1 METAGVAATEVPR
14 GGNGD
19 GAIEHIGAQ
28 KEIDGS
34 GNGNGRG
41 KVTESAKIIP
51 DTRRGTQR
59 VLAETTQPV
68 VSAKKIRENAES
80 MEAREFF
87 ERYLAENVQIVQTLK
102 EMEDIVREFRQCAL
116 IMLVW
121 KCVDGRVHG
130 SKGKG
135 YPTGTI
141 LFARTEG
148 ANIDID
154 PKNTRLWEI
163 INTVIADAQ
172 MRTTDMPAVVIIL
185 GHYAKS
191 KPHRS
196 CAAHGFNDE
205 KALATVEVQIR
216 KLREEYYDP
225 KRAEPYSRDQVV
237 FLHGMTNTDDMS
249 ETLYFEHGE
258 NIDSG
263 ALIAELTLQHPSDVF
278 SETFLNESIHD
289 PTTRKY
295 VGTGTVRSFL
305 EGSNA
310 PMYRHLKT
318 ALAMETFLMR
328 RIGEIVNRDGKGAE
342 QILNRKVFDALFAQI
357 NGIKDLPVSLKG
369 PLMYQFIW
377 NIAYALYQRNRLQ
390 EMDAKEREQHLDHA
404 EQLVCYGE
412 GFETL
417 TRNKALLVKP
427 GRGDEIQAL
436 TTAKNVLLKY
446 SPLKHMPMVHINIEL
461 TDKISSWDSYKM
473 NVMAKLMRMRDNE
486 EKIFGEKGH
495 IMCTYSYKDEKQFY
509 PVRVSRSDPRE
520 VMQTDITDAF
530 ASDTQ
535 YTPVNF
541 SHREFDFT
549 REMLRTGSKQE

>member
-1 METAGVAATEVPR
+1 MVESLTDETRIEEAK

-19 GAIEHIGAQ
+19 GDGDGTKIETGA
-28 KEIDGS
+28 D
-34 GNGNGRG
+34 GNGNGNGSTRLTVG
-41 KVTESAKIIP
+41 AIIP
-51 DTRRGTQR
+51 SSLERTQHD
-59 VLAETTQPV
+59 LQQV
-68 VSAKKIRENAES
+68 VVNKPAVRENAES

-87 ERYLAENVQIVQTLK
+87 ERYLAENVQTVQTLK
-102 EMEDIVREFRQCAL
+102 EMDDIVREFRQCAP

-163 INTVIADAQ
+163 INTVIADAEKL
-172 MRTTDMPAVVIIL
+172 TPDMPAVVIIL
-185 GHYAKS
+185 GHYARS
-191 KPHRS
+191 DPHRS
-196 CAAHGFNDE
+196 CAAHGCDNDR
-205 KALATVEVQIR
+205 ALSTVEMQTR
-216 KLREEYYDP
+216 KLRQEYYDP
-225 KRAEPYSRDQVV
+225 KRAEPYNRNQVV

-249 ETLYFEHGE
+249 ETMIFEHGE
-258 NIDSG
+258 KVDSG
-263 ALIAELTLQHPSDVF
+263 DLISSLHLEHPSDVF
-278 SETFLNESIHD
+278 SKSFLDEPIHD
-289 PTTRKY
+289 PTTKKH
-295 VGTGTVRSFL
+295 VGDGTVRTFL
-305 EGSNA
+305 EGSSA
-310 PMYRHLKT
+310 PMYRDLRT

-328 RIGEIVNRDGKGAE
+328 RIREIVNKGGKDAE
-342 QILNRKVFDALFAQI
+342 EILNGKVFDTLFAQV
-357 NGIKDLPVSLKG
+357 NGIRDLPETLKG
-369 PLMYQFIW
+369 PLMYQFLW

-390 EMDAKEREQHLDHA
+390 EMAEQEQALHLDHA
-404 EQLVCYGE
+404 EELVCYGE

-473 NVMAKLMRMRDNE
+473 NVMAKLMRMKDNA
-486 EKIFGEKGH
+486 EKIFGDKVH

-509 PVRVSRSDPRE
+509 PVRASQSDPRE
-520 VMQTDITDAF
+520 AVQLDMTDAF
-530 ASDTQ
+530 ASDKQ
-535 YTPVNF
+535 FNPVNF
-541 SHREFDFT
+541 SHREFDYT
-549 REMLRTGSKQE
+549 REMLRAVAA